1 MEFALTDDCDASA
14 AANAVII
21 DSAGP
26 IRRPRKNVGGRK
38 KPNHDSVFRVGS
50 TKRVTGTIQQAH
62 WYERQ
67 YADLNKYFSEKHT
80 SQERSAAGC
89 FQWKGGRNGSEGPG
103 QASFCGVKYNAQL
116 LFYFAVHPEERMQP
130 GDKVVASCGNVIC
143 LTKAHL
149 ELQRTLDR
157 RAAEAAAAAHRRPRT
172 ACFSIARWKAMSAD
186 EVAAVLS
193 APLRYTEPQ

>member
-67 YADLNKYFSEKHT
+67 YADLKKYFLEKHT

-89 FQWKGGRNGSEGPG
+89 FQWKGGRNGKEGPG

-116 LFYFAVHPEERMQP
+116 LFYFAMHPEERMQP
-130 GDKVVASCGNVIC
+130 GDKVVASCGDVLC

-149 ELQRTLDR
+149 ELQRVVER
-157 RAAEAAAAAHRRPRT
+157 RAVEAAAAAHRQPRT
-172 ACFSIARWKAMSAD
+172 ACFSLAQWKAMTAV
-186 EVAAVLS
+186 EVDAVLS
-193 APLRYTEPQ
+193 APLRYTAPQ